1 MGAVKEKIKIFGP
14 NPQGGVA
21 LVIAVLILLVLTV
34 IGVYAITTATFETK
48 IAGFGREFKEAFYTA
63 DSGEPIGIDVIK
75 AIIHYVP
82 STRSDL
88 PDSCPWKTVGVI
100 HNSLFTEIFTDGITD
115 TDNDVDPQDGRNDD
129 VVRDSSRDME
139 FTGPQIGFHE
149 SSHTQL
155 RADIDRLASYQITGG
170 AQQFASGYEGIGS
183 GGGGSVGIIYEIDSV
198 GRYPYTY
205 TNAQSELEAGYRYVV
220 GVAGGN

>member
-1 MGAVKEKIKIFGP
+1 MSAMKEKIKIFGP

-48 IAGFGREFKEAFYTA
+48 IVGFDREFKEAFYTA

-75 AIIHYVP
+75 KVIHYVP
-82 STRSDL
+82 TSPSNLSTLSADPL
-88 PDSCPWKTVGVI
+88 WDNI
-100 HNSLFTEIFTDGITD
+100 LNDELFDNNEIFTDRSDQTY
-115 TDNDVDPQDGRNDD
+115 VDDPISAPNIQA
-129 VVRDSSRDME
+129 
-139 FTGPQIGFHE
+139 TGQQIGFPS
-149 SSHTQL
+149 SSHTRL

-198 GRYPYTY
+198 GNYTY
-205 TNAQSELEAGYRYVV
+205 TNAQSELEAGYRHVV
-220 GVAGGN
+220 GVAVGN